1 MYIYRFFLEIIIKEG
16 GDPEPMKKE
25 KQTGK
30 EKKGFPLSRFNF
42 ILEIVVLVVSA
53 LLLITTFRVNGG
65 YQRLKDISD
74 QYIECERQ
82 ATQLE
87 ISSDTLTREA
97 RLFVNEKGKNHIDA
111 YFAEKDSGNRE
122 YAVTVIKAFFPED
135 SEIVQSLQRAL
146 NESIELGRTE
156 YAAIRLTLESMG
168 IDAGFDA
175 GSREEIR
182 DAELPPEAEGM
193 TSEEKWELAKTLV
206 NGNAYYDAKDKI
218 IGSVDKCIFDMISEV
233 KARQS
238 EASYSLDLLLIQQRI
253 IMNQ

>member
-1 MYIYRFFLEIIIKEG
+1 MLFSETIIKEG

-87 ISSDTLTREA
+87 I
-97 RLFVNEKGKNHIDA
+97 
-111 YFAEKDSGNRE
+111 
-122 YAVTVIKAFFPED
+122 VTPGTSIFPT
-135 SEIVQSLQRAL
+135 SPPSP
-146 NESIELGRTE
+146 
-156 YAAIRLTLESMG
+156 
-168 IDAGFDA
+168 
-175 GSREEIR
+175 
-182 DAELPPEAEGM
+182 ELPLSDIVPEA
-193 TSEEKWELAKTLV
+193 K
-206 NGNAYYDAKDKI
+206 
-218 IGSVDKCIFDMISEV
+218 
-233 KARQS
+233 Q
-238 EASYSLDLLLIQQRI
+238 
-253 IMNQ
+253 